1 MLSIPRVPISF
12 MTRQG
17 TLKNMGVYKETIEIA
32 DLYAIPH
39 IMACF

>member
-1 MLSIPRVPISF
+1 MPSISMVPVSF
-12 MTRQG
+12 MTRQD